1 MNNEKGAIF
10 QLMPKRRAN
19 ADGSLDV
26 LNEYL
31 KEIPKY
37 VTLNQVN
44 VRIAGGTDKLL
55 VVRDVTSIV
64 MNEQIM
70 ETKREM
76 SKLTEVL
83 MRQLDDHTKIAEQ
96 KMDKLDQYVNDSG
109 KEATDDTVNEV
120 RKIQYRIKDFLQVY
134 NISENKFRPTNEN
147 VNVKKCFDEILKMCK
162 IEIKGKNMEVTLEI
176 ASDVPDTITS
186 DIYKIK

>member
-1 MNNEKGAIF
+1 
-10 QLMPKRRAN
+10 MPKRKAN

-31 KEIPKY
+31 KEIPKF

-55 VVRDVTSIV
+55 VVRNVTSIV

-76 SKLTEVL
+76 SKLTEIL
-83 MRQLDDHTKIAEQ
+83 MRQLDDHTKIAE
-96 KMDKLDQYVNDSG
+96 
-109 KEATDDTVNEV
+109 
-120 RKIQYRIKDFLQVY
+120 
-134 NISENKFRPTNEN
+134 
-147 VNVKKCFDEILKMCK
+147 
-162 IEIKGKNMEVTLEI
+162 
-176 ASDVPDTITS
+176 
-186 DIYKIK
+186 